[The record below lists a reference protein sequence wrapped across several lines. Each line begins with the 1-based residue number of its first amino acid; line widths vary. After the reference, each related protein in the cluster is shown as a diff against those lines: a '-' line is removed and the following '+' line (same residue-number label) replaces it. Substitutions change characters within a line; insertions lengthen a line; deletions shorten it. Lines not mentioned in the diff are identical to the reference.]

1 MQSIIVIDNSYRSLM
16 LSRFEFVRLLSL
28 YLKSYFL
35 SIFHFML
42 SLSLSTT
49 TTTTQQQ
56 QFNNTTHVTARNN
69 FNQYLVTDF
78 TAAGVPA
85 IYPPSAMQY
94 QPFYQYYSVPMVS
107 IR

>member
-1 MQSIIVIDNSYRSLM
+1 
-16 LSRFEFVRLLSL
+16 
-28 YLKSYFL
+28 
-35 SIFHFML
+35 ML

-56 QFNNTTHVTARNN
+56 QQFNNTTRNARNI
-69 FNQYLVTDF
+69 FNQNLVTDF

-107 IR
+107 IIHYIVYILYSWKIGESKVN